1 MQNQGLPGSGQITVT
16 PTKSESYKSLFKE
29 KFVSLYEDIFA
40 LRSPLQTAKDQ
51 GIQGR
56 VTIGRFWDEL
66 LLLKVNESFL
76 SQCISK
82 SSEEQLQDNLRPVIN
97 DLFATCVR
105 YFDDDNFIR
114 VAHALETLSILLREI
129 FKKRFNEQII
139 SLGD

>member
-1 MQNQGLPGSGQITVT
+1 MNNPYILAGMQNQGLPGSGQITVT

-66 LLLKVNESFL
+66 LLLKVGL
-76 SQCISK
+76 
-82 SSEEQLQDNLRPVIN
+82 
-97 DLFATCVR
+97 
-105 YFDDDNFIR
+105 
-114 VAHALETLSILLREI
+114 ILH
-129 FKKRFNEQII
+129 QVC
-139 SLGD
+139 D